1 MGFLN
6 KKIFT
11 FKKSAFGLDISDLS
25 IKAVQLNDDKNEK
38 KVISFGRVQI
48 PPGIIVDGEIIDKE
62 RATQAIKKL
71 LKTAG
76 PKKIKNKRVV
86 CSVPETK
93 AFLRIITLPKM
104 SDKEVKEAIKW
115 EIEANIPLPLDQVYF
130 DWQILE
136 KKLTKDENRLCIL
149 VVAVSRA
156 TANKTLET
164 LEAAELEVMGLEVE
178 SVAQARSLFKEEEDN
193 LTKLVIDFGDRRTS
207 FFILIDNFPCFTSS
221 IPISCQTLTD
231 AIAKSLNLSTEEAEK
246 IKLQYGISSV
256 ASRDVL
262 FKAMEPV
269 LEGLVAEIGKSID
282 FYLSDLSYS
291 NDIDKIIICGGG
303 ANAKGIVPY
312 LSKKLGREVELGNP
326 WVNFP
331 PSNKLPEIEREKSVE
346 YSTAI
351 GLAIKGLDV

>member
-1 MGFLN
+1 MSFLN
-6 KKIFT
+6 KKIFS
-11 FKKSAFGLDISDLS
+11 FKKSAFGLDLSDLS
-25 IKAVQLNDDKNEK
+25 IKVVQLNDDRNEK
-38 KVISFGRVQI
+38 KVLSFGRIQL
-48 PPGIIVDGEIIDKE
+48 PPGVIVDGEIIDEEKVS
-62 RATQAIKKL
+62 QAIKKI

-136 KKLTKDENRLCIL
+136 KKLTKDENKLCIL
-149 VVAVSRA
+149 VVAVSRT

-164 LEAAELEVMGLEVE
+164 LETSGLEVMGLEVE
-178 SVAQARSLFKEEEDN
+178 SVAQARSLFKEEGDN

-231 AIAKSLNLSTEEAEK
+231 AIAKSLNLTTEEAEK
-246 IKLQYGISSV
+246 IKLQYGIGSF

-269 LEGLVAEIGKSID
+269 LENLVSEIGKSID
-282 FYLSDLSYS
+282 FYLNDLSYS
-291 NDIDKIIICGGG
+291 TDIDKIIICGGG
-303 ANAKGIVPY
+303 ANAKGIIPY
-312 LSKKLGREVELGNP
+312 LSKKLGRTVEMGNP

-331 PSNKLPEIEREKSVE
+331 PSGKLPKIERDKSVE

-351 GLAIKGLDV
+351 GLAIKGMDI